1 MTRALTSMFDGDEH
15 RCVCVCRL
23 PAFVYSPAPGSSQTT
38 PFSKGRGLRDPI
50 LQEVLVLETYA
61 TLAEDGAVLL

>member
-1 MTRALTSMFDGDEH
+1 MTRTLTSMFDGDEH
-15 RCVCVCRL
+15 CCVCVCRL
-23 PAFVYSPAPGSSQTT
+23 PAFVYSPTPGSLQTT

-50 LQEVLVLETYA
+50 LQEVLETYA